1 MNASNAKKKHVNALP
16 LGNASVTH
24 HGEKHVTDN
33 YTHSMWK
40 HRQANGHELL
50 ITAWFNDE
58 GLIVEMNIAERPSM
72 FSTWGP
78 PTRFE
83 KVEN

>member
-1 MNASNAKKKHVNALP
+1 M
-16 LGNASVTH
+16 TT
-24 HGEKHVTDN
+24 EYDC
-33 YTHSMWK
+33 SMWK

-50 ITAWFNDE
+50 ITAWFE
-58 GLIVEMNIAERPSM
+58 VATGLIVEMSIAERPSM

-78 PTRFE
+78 PTKFE